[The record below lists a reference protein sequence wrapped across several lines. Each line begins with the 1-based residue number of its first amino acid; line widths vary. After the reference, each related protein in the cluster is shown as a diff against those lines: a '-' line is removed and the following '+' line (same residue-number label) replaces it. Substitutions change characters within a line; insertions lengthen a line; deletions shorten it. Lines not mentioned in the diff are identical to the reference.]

1 MPSDSRI
8 GNFLGILLDSKTKG
22 KCSMGLMVT
31 VDWGSLATTGRT
43 PASMA
48 IPAFRGHRGSLLAA
62 IVLCVVSQ
70 WPAAA
75 LVGEAQLA
83 QDDVAR
89 NVVLVRSPRGARCT
103 GILLARDIVLTAA
116 HCTSDATELT
126 VYRSTEAGAE
136 SYKVIAVAVHPQ
148 YDARGY
154 TKSQAAVD
162 LALLKLALPLPD
174 PGPIVMRERVPLP
187 GERLLV
193 AGFGDAAAGSSAGRA
208 LQTATLTAI
217 GEPSS
222 LQLRLADPAS
232 HGGAAAGLGSCQGDS
247 GGPVFEWSGGRFV
260 LVGVLSWSN
269 GPNMSMGCGGI
280 TGVTPIARY
289 RQWIVKTTKR
299 MGGRMIQ
306 TR

>member
-1 MPSDSRI
+1 
-8 GNFLGILLDSKTKG
+8 
-22 KCSMGLMVT
+22 
-31 VDWGSLATTGRT
+31 
-43 PASMA
+43 MA
-48 IPAFRGHRGSLLAA
+48 ITAFRGHRGSLLAA
-62 IVLCVVSQ
+62 IVLCIVFQ
-70 WPAAA
+70 RPTAA

-83 QDDVAR
+83 QDDVAQ
-89 NVVLVRSPRGARCT
+89 NVVLIRSARGARCT

-116 HCTSDATELT
+116 HCTPDATELT
-126 VYRSTEAGAE
+126 VYRSAE
-136 SYKVIAVAVHPQ
+136 SYKVIARAVHPQ

-162 LALLKLALPLPD
+162 LALLKVALPLSD
-174 PGPIVMRERVPLP
+174 PGPVVMRERVPLP
-187 GERLLV
+187 GERFLV
-193 AGFGDAAAGSSAGRA
+193 AGFGDTAAGSSAGLGA

-232 HGGAAAGLGSCQGDS
+232 RGGAVAGLGSCHGDS
-247 GGPVFEWSGGRFV
+247 GGPVLEWSGGRFV

-269 GPNMSMGCGGI
+269 GPNMSTGCGGI
-280 TGVTPIARY
+280 TGVTPIARH

-299 MGGRMIQ
+299 LGGRMTQ

>member
-1 MPSDSRI
+1 MA
-8 GNFLGILLDSKTKG
+8 
-22 KCSMGLMVT
+22 LMAT
-31 VDWGSLATTGRT
+31 VDRGSLATTGRT
-43 PASMA
+43 PASVP

-62 IVLCVVSQ
+62 VVLGIVFQ
-70 WPAAA
+70 RPAAA
-75 LVGEAQLA
+75 LVGGAQLA
-83 QDDVAR
+83 QGDVAQ
-89 NVVLVRSPRGARCT
+89 NVVMIRSARGARCT
-103 GILLARDIVLTAA
+103 GIMLARDIALTAA

-136 SYKVIAVAVHPQ
+136 SYKVIAVAAHPQ

-154 TKSQAAVD
+154 AKS
-162 LALLKLALPLPD
+162 
-174 PGPIVMRERVPLP
+174 PLP
-187 GERLLV
+187 GERFLV
-193 AGFGDAAAGSSAGRA
+193 AGFGDAAAGSSAGLGA
-208 LQTATLTAI
+208 LQTATLSVI

-232 HGGAAAGLGSCQGDS
+232 HGGAVAGLGSCQGDS

-269 GPNMSMGCGGI
+269 GPNMSTGCGGI
-280 TGVTPIARY
+280 TGVTPIARH

-299 MGGRMIQ
+299 MGGRMTQ

>member
-1 MPSDSRI
+1 MA
-8 GNFLGILLDSKTKG
+8 LMATLDP
-22 KCSMGLMVT
+22 
-31 VDWGSLATTGRT
+31 GSLATTGRT
-43 PASMA
+43 PASLS

-62 IVLCVVSQ
+62 IVLCIVSQ
-70 WPAAA
+70 SPAAA

-83 QDDVAR
+83 QGDVAQ
-89 NVVLVRSPRGARCT
+89 NVVLIRSARGARCT
-103 GILLARDIVLTAA
+103 GIVLARNIVLTAA

-136 SYKVIAVAVHPQ
+136 SYKVIAVAAHPH

-154 TKSQAAVD
+154 AKSQVAVD
-162 LALLKLALPLPD
+162 LALLKLVLPLPD
-174 PGPIVMRERVPLP
+174 PGPVVMRERVPLP

-193 AGFGDAAAGSSAGRA
+193 AGFGDAAAGPSAGLGA

-232 HGGAAAGLGSCQGDS
+232 HGGAVAGLGSCRGDS
-247 GGPVFEWSGGRFV
+247 GGPVFEWSSGRFV

-269 GPNMSMGCGGI
+269 GPNMSTGCGGI
-280 TGVTPIARY
+280 TGVTPIARH

-299 MGGRMIQ
+299 MGGRMNQ

>member
-1 MPSDSRI
+1 MI
-8 GNFLGILLDSKTKG
+8 
-22 KCSMGLMVT
+22 
-31 VDWGSLATTGRT
+31 
-43 PASMA
+43 
-48 IPAFRGHRGSLLAA
+48 
-62 IVLCVVSQ
+62 
-70 WPAAA
+70 
-75 LVGEAQLA
+75 
-83 QDDVAR
+83 
-89 NVVLVRSPRGARCT
+89 RSARGARCT
-103 GILLARDIVLTAA
+103 GIVLARNIVLTAA

-136 SYKVIAVAVHPQ
+136 SYKVIAVAAHPQ

-154 TKSQAAVD
+154 AKSQAAVD
-162 LALLKLALPLPD
+162 LALLKLALPLSD
-174 PGPIVMRERVPLP
+174 PVPVAMRDRVPLP
-187 GERLLV
+187 GERFLV
-193 AGFGDAAAGSSAGRA
+193 AGFGDAAAGSSAGLGA
-208 LQTATLTAI
+208 LQTATLSVI

-232 HGGAAAGLGSCQGDS
+232 HGGAVAGLGSCRGDS

-269 GPNMSMGCGGI
+269 GPNMSTGCGGI
-280 TGVTPIARY
+280 TGVTPIARH